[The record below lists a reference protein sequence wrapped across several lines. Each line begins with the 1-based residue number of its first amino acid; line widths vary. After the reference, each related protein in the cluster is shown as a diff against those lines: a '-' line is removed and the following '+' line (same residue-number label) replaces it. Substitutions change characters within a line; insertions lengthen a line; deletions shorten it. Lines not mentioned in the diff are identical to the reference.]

1 MYCTSFLFGNECWS
15 GLCERSGNSRIAIAI
30 GFLLQALNF
39 LVCTGL
45 LFSRSL
51 LSLNNVKEDNNN
63 VKEGQMKETDEQ
75 NETYLG
81 KDEPSASAD
90 QDGARKNPE
99 TREVGGPG
107 GPEPTRYGDWEKA
120 GRCCDF

>member
-1 MYCTSFLFGNECWS
+1 MFVLRVCFSSICLRGAPLLRSWS
-15 GLCERSGNSRIAIAI
+15 PAS
-30 GFLLQALNF
+30 
-39 LVCTGL
+39 TGL